1 MNQELLFGRFR
12 GRNINQRPA
21 MDEPARYQIQ
31 VQGRLSDRWSVEF
44 EDMTVTA
51 RCEVDGPT
59 ITILDGTVVDQAALH
74 GLLNRIMDLGL
85 PLLLVKRMG
94 VE

>member
-1 MNQELLFGRFR
+1 
-12 GRNINQRPA
+12 
-21 MDEPARYQIQ
+21 MDERARYQIQ
-31 VQGRLSDRWSVEF
+31 VQGRLSDRWTVEF
-44 EDMTVTA
+44 EDMTITA
-51 RCEVDGPT
+51 KSEGDGPT

-94 VE
+94 AE